1 MENFAVY
8 SKDKALLKAFE
19 EKLKEKRI
27 KRFDRWDENDNDMV
41 YILIS
46 RNNYQYA
53 NHDGG
58 ESAARIFDLPEQWNK
73 AVSYLEDNTK
83 PEFKVNDW
91 VVWEGMYPTI
101 GQIKEK
107 INNDGNSY
115 ILKNTA
121 NKELGYSTCH
131 KDYLRHAT
139 KEEIYNHLISQT
151 DLKVGDEIIDY
162 DGVKGKIE
170 EISLYSKLSIR
181 SNACMKHFRDC
192 GDHLVVKFGGLMLP
206 INYVRKVNSFTIKT
220 DRNEYTPQIENGE
233 VSVGCVK
240 NVSEID
246 LRRIRKVNEFCQ
258 EKEINLLFKPDGKIQ
273 VIVGDD
279 AGFIE
284 YDQIN
289 ELIQKLKKDEQQ

>member
-27 KRFDRWDENDNDMV
+27 KRFDPWDENDNDMV

-73 AVSYLEDNTK
+73 AVSFFEDNTK

-91 VVWEGMYPTI
+91 VVSGEGEIVKITSLSYMGEDDLFGVESGSPLVAI
-101 GQIKEK
+101 SPSKIK
-107 INNDGNSY
+107 
-115 ILKNTA
+115 
-121 NKELGYSTCH
+121 
-131 KDYLRHAT
+131 RHAT

-151 DLKVGDEIIDY
+151 DLKVGDEVIDE
-162 DGVKGKIE
+162 DGVKGIVE
-170 EISLYSKLSIR
+170 EISLHSERDGYSGVCLR
-181 SNACMKHFRDC
+181 YFREH
-192 GDHLVVKFGGLMLP
+192 GDHLVVAFNGWYALP
-206 INYVRKVNSFTIKT
+206 INYVQKVNSVSFIIKT
-220 DRNEYTPQIENGE
+220 DKNEYIPQIENGR

-240 NVSEID
+240 DVSEMD

-258 EKEINLLFKPDGKIQ
+258 EKETNLLFKRDGDIQ
-273 VIVGDD
+273 VIV
-279 AGFIE
+279 AGEVGYIG

-289 ELIQKLKKDEQQ
+289 ELIQKLEELEEDE